1 MANPSIS
8 LPDAMVEE
16 IEDRR
21 EKGTNRSA
29 YVREAVKAR
38 FNAEN
43 SGEWED
49 VEDPMSRVADD

>member
-16 IEDRR
+16 IEYRR

-38 FNAEN
+38 FDAEDAD
-43 SGEWED
+43 EWED